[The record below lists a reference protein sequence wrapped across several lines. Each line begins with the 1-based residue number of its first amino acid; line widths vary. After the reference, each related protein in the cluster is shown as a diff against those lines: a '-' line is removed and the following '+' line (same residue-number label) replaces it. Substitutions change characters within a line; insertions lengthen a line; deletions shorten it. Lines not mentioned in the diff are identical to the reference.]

1 MDLITKNKVSNAVV
15 KEAEKLYKSI
25 NLYKAQQPRKISAT
39 CVTFDMYGSSKASKL
54 TKTKKQAVLQEEYRV
69 TVTMKKV
76 RNQETTYNDNYVGKI
91 QLKNNS
97 SPHCPLTTIVKKKLV
112 QKQDLWGMF
121 LHTSGVILPNS
132 MKSEKSP
139 IWRNS

>member
-1 MDLITKNKVSNAVV
+1 MDMITKNKVSNAVV

-76 RNQETTYNDNYVGKI
+76 RNQETTYKNNYVGKI

-97 SPHCPLTTIVKKKLV
+97 SPHCPLTTNNSNKKLV
-112 QKQDLWGMF
+112 QKRDL
-121 LHTSGVILPNS
+121 
-132 MKSEKSP
+132 
-139 IWRNS
+139 